1 MTLSTGCDQLDAL
14 LDGGV
19 PENRS
24 LLVSGPPGTGKTTL
38 GMQFLQ
44 AGLDNGEDC
53 LLVSTEQTLDEL
65 RDTFEP
71 YPFDL
76 DAGTLTVVT
85 IHCEHGQTIEADEDL
100 IVRALD
106 GDNQAVAEWFDLPF
120 TRENVVGYLADHVH
134 RTESCSTASPASVRS
149 PPTRLRFGGPH
160 TT

>member
-1 MTLSTGCDQLDAL
+1 MNLSTGCDRLDTL
-14 LDGGV
+14 LGGGV

-44 AGLDNGEDC
+44 AGLDDGEDC